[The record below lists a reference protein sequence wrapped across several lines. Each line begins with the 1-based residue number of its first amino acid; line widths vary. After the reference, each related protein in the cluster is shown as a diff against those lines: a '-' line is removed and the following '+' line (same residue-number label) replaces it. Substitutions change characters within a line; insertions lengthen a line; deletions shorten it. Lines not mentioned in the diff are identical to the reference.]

1 MNGRLGGEG
10 SEGCEDSG
18 SLRSM
23 LVSRV
28 ATDEVSDLPQ
38 AQCTQQERLMR
49 FLPPCLQSHRQFAET
64 RFWSAKLRLSYLGTI
79 YLLSVE
85 ARHRIGQF
93 GNCVAEKS
101 CSATTTFYAF
111 LFWFCL
117 VFASAFQ
124 RCFFI
129 HHAFTTSGV
138 PIALRQCPSQ
148 FTKDLRSH
156 SRNSSSTLQAF
167 LSASL
172 LL

>member
-10 SEGCEDSG
+10 SKGCEDLG
-18 SLRSM
+18 SLGSM

-28 ATDEVSDLPQ
+28 ATDEISDLPQ

-49 FLPPCLQSHRQFAET
+49 FLPPCLQSTSSICGDQVLVR
-64 RFWSAKLRLSYLGTI
+64 KIKIILSRDDLFS
-79 YLLSVE
+79 LE

-101 CSATTTFYAF
+101 YSATTSCFFF
-111 LFWFCL
+111 LILSCFGL

-124 RCFFI
+124 QCFFT

-138 PIALRQCPSQ
+138 QWPCASAPAS
-148 FTKDLRSH
+148 
-156 SRNSSSTLQAF
+156 SRRT
-167 LSASL
+167 
-172 LL
+172 

>member
-10 SEGCEDSG
+10 SEGCEDLG
-18 SLRSM
+18 SLGSM

-64 RFWSAKLRLSYLGTI
+64 RVLVRQIKIILSRDDLFS
-79 YLLSVE
+79 LE

-101 CSATTTFYAF
+101 YSATTSCFSV
-111 LFWFCL
+111 LILCCFCL

-124 RCFFI
+124 RCFFT

-138 PIALRQCPSQ
+138 QWPCASAPAS
-148 FTKDLRSH
+148 
-156 SRNSSSTLQAF
+156 SRRT
-167 LSASL
+167 
-172 LL
+172 